1 MSIPL
6 PSEQLRD
13 EDAVRIWF
21 RFLRVSTRIRFAVAD
36 RLKSLGISVSQCDV
50 LTTLTEA
57 DGLSQKDLATRLY
70 VTKGNISGLV
80 DRLVEAELV
89 ERRPTTADRRS
100 HGIFLTPAGRQI
112 AARGIA
118 FQREFVAKTFGR
130 LPAEQRLAFEATLIE
145 VRNLVRSVAAEP

>member
-13 EDAVRIWF
+13 QDAVRVWF
-21 RFLRVSTRIRFAVAD
+21 RFLRVSTRIRLSVAEK
-36 RLKSLGISVSQCDV
+36 LKGLGISVSQCDI
-50 LTTLTEA
+50 LTTLTEV
-57 DGLSQKDLATRLY
+57 DGLSQKDLAARLY

-100 HGIFLTPAGRQI
+100 HTILLTPAGRRV
-112 AARGIA
+112 AAQGIA
-118 FQREFVAKTFGR
+118 IQRDFVARTFGR
-130 LPAEQRLAFEATLIE
+130 LPIEQRLAFEATLIE
-145 VRNLVRSVAAEP
+145 LRNFIRAGAEPE